1 MPISRRIGL
10 YFFGLLMGSV
20 MVYSMFKGRM
30 PSWLPE
36 SVVLENL
43 QKHPLSYTDLANCQ
57 LECLSLSKKEV
68 ETALV
73 SGNVVFNK
81 SKVHNK
87 PWPYYLVEL
96 KNAKNSYTEFVFE
109 NCDTSSTLIFIQSH
123 PDINKCNCK

>member
-10 YFFGLLMGSV
+10 YFFGLMMGTV
-20 MVYSMFKGRM
+20 LVYSMFKGRV

-36 SVVLENL
+36 SVILENL
-43 QKHPLSYTDLANCQ
+43 QKHPISYTDLAICQ
-57 LECLSLSKKEV
+57 IDCLNLSKKEV

-87 PWPYYLVEL
+87 PCPHYLLQL
-96 KNAKNSYTEFVFE
+96 KTSKGHSIEYVFE
-109 NCDTSSTLIFIQSH
+109 SCDSSSSLILIKSH
-123 PDINKCNCK
+123 PDLKNCNCI